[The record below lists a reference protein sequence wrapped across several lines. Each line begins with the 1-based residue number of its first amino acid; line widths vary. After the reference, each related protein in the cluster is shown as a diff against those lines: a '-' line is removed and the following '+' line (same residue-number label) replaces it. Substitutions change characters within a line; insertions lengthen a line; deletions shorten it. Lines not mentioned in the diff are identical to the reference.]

1 MAFLNKKKKGMK
13 LQEVTQLLNQLKL
26 PTAMVFTPVNL
37 VSEKKKF
44 FSSDTYNPVFQ
55 YKVVKNNNDDIFKK
69 LLHVEEIVDVDPR
82 ISDFYI
88 ELISSKKQA
97 NDLMHAVGN
106 NELVTDISY
115 NRYGKPSATLFR
127 NACRVLRG
135 KMKTYDVVKTR
146 NIDRGDTLDYDE
158 IEKAFKVVF
167 EELGLEGWG
176 VSGSKNIPKNV
187 VKVGIK
193 SKKIFVDPNIERT
206 KYKLRKTI
214 VHEVGTH
221 VFRAI
226 NGKKSGFEA
235 LGKPNLPTYLDV
247 EEGLSTWN
255 ERNLGLLTD
264 EWLIKKAALVY
275 ALYIGE
281 DLTFRQLHNSMLGV
295 LPKYGAFNT
304 VYRVKR
310 GLSDTAYSGLYT
322 KDIAYF
328 RGFRKVLRKLEKDPS
343 LHELLYAGKIDFKQ
357 CKWVREG
364 LIPKPKNVPD
374 KDRWEEIF
382 KKAGI

>member
-1 MAFLNKKKKGMK
+1 MGLLNKSKKGMK

-44 FSSDTYNPVFQ
+44 FNSNTYNPVFQ
-55 YKVVKNNNDDIFKK
+55 YKVVKNNNAEIFKK
-69 LLHVEEIVDVDPR
+69 LLSVEEIVDVDPR
-82 ISDFYI
+82 ISDFYV
-88 ELISSKKQA
+88 ELISSKKEA

-135 KMKTYDVVKTR
+135 RMKNYNIVKTKS
-146 NIDRGDTLDYDE
+146 IDRGDTLGYDK
-158 IEKAFKVVF
+158 IEKVFKIVF
-167 EELGLEGWG
+167 EELGLEDWG
-176 VSGSKNIPKNV
+176 ISPSKNIPKNV

-193 SKKIFVDPNIERT
+193 SKKVFVYPDVERS

-214 VHEVGTH
+214 AHEVGTH
-221 VFRAI
+221 VLRAI

-235 LGKPNLPTYLDV
+235 LGKANLPSYLDV

-255 ERNLGLLTD
+255 EMNLGLLTD
-264 EWLIKKAALVY
+264 EWLRKKAAMTY

-281 DLTFRQLHNSMLGV
+281 NLSFRELHNSMLGV
-295 LPKYGAFNT
+295 LPKYGSFNT
-304 VYRVKR
+304 VYRIKR

-322 KDIAYF
+322 KDICYF

-343 LHELLYAGKIDFKQ
+343 LYELLYAGKIDFKQ
-357 CKWVREG
+357 VKWVREG
-364 LIPKPKNVPD
+364 LIPRPKNVPSKGD
-374 KDRWEEIF
+374 WEKIF